1 MSNFMDK
8 VGSMAKKAADKTG
21 DVVEIGKLNAKILS
35 QQQSISSIKEKIGDK
50 LFESYQQ
57 GEVVPE
63 ELGELCRQI
72 GEIQLNIKSMQEE
85 IKEIKQ

>member
-50 LFESYQQ
+50 LFERYQQ

>member
-1 MSNFMDK
+1 MDK
-8 VGSMAKKAADKTG
+8 VGIMAKKAADKTG

-35 QQQSISSIKEKIGDK
+35 QQQSISSIKEKIGDR
-50 LFESYQQ
+50 LFERYQQ

-72 GEIQLNIKSMQEE
+72 AEIQLNISSMQAE
-85 IKEIKQ
+85 IQEIKQ